1 MNSSEIKL
9 DLDNYSP
16 QQLIRF
22 IWSRWGL
29 IFRFRWPGFGR
40 LRVKSIDVRKTRHG
54 YHIRIWVRNRIPSR
68 ELNFLQL
75 ALGSDYRRE
84 CMNLRRIISV
94 KRMKSWN
101 ILYHY
106 KFSGS
111 GDLTSHETSDARLAK
126 KIAGLIKTFQTRN
139 RLLAPPTRLRT
150 PSRVPSGRNT
160 PKPATEVK
168 NWAK

>member
-22 IWSRWGL
+22 IWSRWGF

-126 KIAGLIKTFQTRN
+126 KIAGLIKTFQRWKQ
-139 RLLAPPTRLRT
+139 
-150 PSRVPSGRNT
+150 SRVETIYSHPSCGRNKT
-160 PKPATEVK
+160 KQRKVVK
-168 NWAK
+168 Y